1 MPVRH
6 GIVPMSV
13 GNTETSLRI
22 RCAFSRACWSV
33 KSDVRRFSRFVTKL
47 AQQADP
53 HYLGSQIFKTLFI
66 LRSTQVLGLASR
78 RVNRSA
84 DGARRADDG

>member
-1 MPVRH
+1 MRH

-53 HYLGSQIFKTLFI
+53 HYLGSKIFKTLFI